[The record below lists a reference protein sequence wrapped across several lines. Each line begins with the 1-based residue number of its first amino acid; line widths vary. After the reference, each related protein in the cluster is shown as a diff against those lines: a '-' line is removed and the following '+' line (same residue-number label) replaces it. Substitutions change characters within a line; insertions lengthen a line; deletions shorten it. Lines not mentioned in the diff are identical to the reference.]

1 MHIAA
6 MIPTVCNRTMSADE
20 TPGDRIRAIR
30 KALGL
35 TQEDVAA
42 RAGIR
47 RDAVVK
53 VESGAN
59 QAGSAAIRSGL
70 ARAFGLTSDDIASV
84 LEGRIDAD
92 AAVRRARG
100 ELAPV
105 VPITAAVAAPRAETR
120 VVYDDEDALEATITQ
135 ALDPAHGHLLRDA
148 RSVQEAMRP
157 LRFKHA
163 ADVPGV
169 EAVRRW
175 LDAAAALRRR
185 GEPVTAAAL
194 LVMVSAGE
202 PDSGRARSWQD
213 EAREAS
219 ERADKG

>member
-1 MHIAA
+1 MHVAA

-20 TPGDRIRAIR
+20 TPGDRVKAIR

-59 QAGSAAIRSGL
+59 QAGSAAIRAGL
-70 ARAFGLTSDDIASV
+70 ARAFGLTLDDVASV
-84 LEGRIDAD
+84 LEGRLDAEG
-92 AAVRRARG
+92 AVRRARG

-105 VPITAAVAAPRAETR
+105 VPITAAVAAPRGETR
-120 VVYDDEDALEATITQ
+120 VVYDEEDALEGTITR
-135 ALDPAHGHLLRDA
+135 ALDPARGHLLRDA

-157 LRFKHA
+157 LQFKHRE
-163 ADVPGV
+163 DVPGV

-175 LDAAAALRRR
+175 LDAAAALRKR

-194 LVMVSAGE
+194 LVMVS
-202 PDSGRARSWQD
+202 SGDPGSDRSRAWQD

-219 ERADKG
+219 ERADRG

>member
-1 MHIAA
+1 MHVAA
-6 MIPTVCNRTMSADE
+6 MIPTVCIRTMSADE
-20 TPGDRIRAIR
+20 TPGDRVKAIR

-35 TQEDVAA
+35 TQEEVAA

-70 ARAFGLTSDDIASV
+70 ARAFGLTLDDVASV
-84 LEGRIDAD
+84 LEGRLDAEG
-92 AAVRRARG
+92 AVRRARG

-105 VPITAAVAAPRAETR
+105 VPITAAAAPRSETR
-120 VVYDDEDALEATITQ
+120 VVYDDEDALEQTITQ
-135 ALDPAHGHLLRDA
+135 ALDPARGHLLRDA
-148 RSVQEAMRP
+148 RAVQEAMHP
-157 LRFKHA
+157 LRFKRRD
-163 ADVPGV
+163 DVPGV
-169 EAVRRW
+169 VAVRGW

-194 LVMVSAGE
+194 LVMVS
-202 PDSGRARSWQD
+202 SGDVASDRAKAWQD

-219 ERADKG
+219 ERADRG

>member
-1 MHIAA
+1 MHVAA
-6 MIPTVCNRTMSADE
+6 MIPTACNRTMSADE
-20 TPGDRIRAIR
+20 TPGDRVKAIR

-35 TQEDVAA
+35 TQEEVAA
-42 RAGIR
+42 RAGMR

-59 QAGSAAIRSGL
+59 QGGSAAIRSGL
-70 ARAFGLTSDDIASV
+70 ARAFGLSLDDVASV
-84 LEGRIDAD
+84 LEGRLDAEG
-92 AAVRRARG
+92 AVRRARG
-100 ELAPV
+100 DLAPV
-105 VPITAAVAAPRAETR
+105 VPITAAVAAPRGETR

-163 ADVPGV
+163 TDVPGV

-194 LVMVSAGE
+194 LVMVSTGD
-202 PDSGRARSWQD
+202 PDSDRARSWQD

-219 ERADKG
+219 ERADRG

>member
-6 MIPTVCNRTMSADE
+6 MIPTVCNRTMNADE
-20 TPGDRIRAIR
+20 TPGDRVKAIR

-53 VESGAN
+53 VESGTN
-59 QAGSAAIRSGL
+59 QAGSAAVRSGL
-70 ARAFGLTSDDIASV
+70 ARAFGLTLDDVASV
-84 LEGRIDAD
+84 LEGRLDAD

-105 VPITAAVAAPRAETR
+105 VPITAAVAPRAETR
-120 VVYDDEDALEATITQ
+120 VVYDDEDALEQTITR
-135 ALDPAHGHLLRDA
+135 ALDPARGHLLRDA
-148 RSVQEAMRP
+148 RQVQEAMRP
-157 LRFKHA
+157 LQFKHA
-163 ADVPGV
+163 TDVPGV

-194 LVMVSAGE
+194 LVMVSSGD
-202 PDSGRARSWQD
+202 PDSDRAQAWQD
-213 EAREAS
+213 EARKAS
-219 ERADKG
+219 ERADRG

>member
-1 MHIAA
+1 MHVAA
-6 MIPTVCNRTMSADE
+6 MIPTVCNRTMSTDE
-20 TPGDRIRAIR
+20 TPGDRVKAIRA
-30 KALGL
+30 ALGL

-59 QAGSAAIRSGL
+59 QAGSAAIRAGL
-70 ARAFGLTSDDIASV
+70 ARAFGLTLDDVASV
-84 LEGRIDAD
+84 LEGRLDAEG
-92 AAVRRARG
+92 AVRRARG

-105 VPITAAVAAPRAETR
+105 VPITAAAAPRGETR
-120 VVYDDEDALEATITQ
+120 VVYDDEDALEQTITR
-135 ALDPAHGHLLRDA
+135 ALDPARGHLLRDA
-148 RSVQEAMRP
+148 RQVQEAMRP
-157 LRFKHA
+157 LQFKHRE
-163 ADVPGV
+163 DVPGV

-175 LDAAAALRRR
+175 LDAAAALRKR

-194 LVMVSAGE
+194 LVMVSSGS
-202 PDSGRARSWQD
+202 PDSDRSRAWQD

-219 ERADKG
+219 ERADRG

>member
-1 MHIAA
+1 MHVAA
-6 MIPTVCNRTMSADE
+6 IIPTVCNRTMSADE

-35 TQEDVAA
+35 TQEEVAA
-42 RAGIR
+42 RAGMR

-59 QAGSAAIRSGL
+59 QGGSAAIRSGL
-70 ARAFGLTSDDIASV
+70 ARAFGLTLDDVASV
-84 LEGRIDAD
+84 LEGRLDAEG
-92 AAVRRARG
+92 AVRRARG

-105 VPITAAVAAPRAETR
+105 VPITAAAPRGETR
-120 VVYDDEDALEATITQ
+120 VVYDDEDALEQTITR
-135 ALDPAHGHLLRDA
+135 ALDPARGHLLRDA

-157 LRFKHA
+157 LQFKHRE
-163 ADVPGV
+163 DVPGV

-175 LDAAAALRRR
+175 LDAAAALRKR

-194 LVMVSAGE
+194 LVMVS
-202 PDSGRARSWQD
+202 SGDPGSDRSRAWQD
-213 EAREAS
+213 DAREAS
-219 ERADKG
+219 ERADRG

>member
-1 MHIAA
+1 MHVAA

-20 TPGDRIRAIR
+20 TPGDRVKAIR

-70 ARAFGLTSDDIASV
+70 ARAFGLTLDDVASV
-84 LEGRIDAD
+84 LEGRLDAEG
-92 AAVRRARG
+92 AVRRARG

-105 VPITAAVAAPRAETR
+105 VPITAAAAPRGETR
-120 VVYDDEDALEATITQ
+120 VVYDDEDALESTITR
-135 ALDPAHGHLLRDA
+135 ALDPARGHLLRDA
-148 RSVQEAMRP
+148 RSVQEAMHP
-157 LRFKHA
+157 LRFKHRD
-163 ADVPGV
+163 DVPGV
-169 EAVRRW
+169 DAVRGW

-194 LVMVSAGE
+194 LVMVSSGDAA
-202 PDSGRARSWQD
+202 SGRAKAWQD

-219 ERADKG
+219 ERADRG

>member
-1 MHIAA
+1 MHVAA

-53 VESGAN
+53 VERGAN

-70 ARAFGLTSDDIASV
+70 ARAFGLTLDDVASV
-84 LEGRIDAD
+84 LEGRLDAE

-105 VPITAAVAAPRAETR
+105 VPITAAVTAPRAETR

-163 ADVPGV
+163 TDVPGV

-202 PDSGRARSWQD
+202 ADSGRARSWQD